1 MLVSST
7 CYQSREAA
15 IPATRAA
22 KAAIL
27 ATRAAKRRYLL
38 PEPRSGDTCYQ
49 SRRRR
54 RYLLLEPPKAAIPA
68 TRAAKRRYLLPEP
81 PKAAIPATNYL
92 IFPYFLMLLQKTFLL
107 ACASL
112 LFLFSA
118 CEPTV
123 QTASLTERIEKTRN
137 APLRTEGSNVPI
149 INTANE
155 TTVRELFAK
164 FPLEQ
169 LQGIGFRTISKKM
182 RAELDEI
189 GQAVPFLM
197 TVDKH
202 TMQLREQYQQEDDE
216 AETRDVANFAFFTRK
231 DSKEYTVFVEELSAS
246 RQALNKEKILSQR
259 FFRFD
264 GKNWTEITNTTRL
277 PQINMLFEQVLA
289 DASVQNISKTANNI
303 IFALKPSLERADLIE
318 VSINDNA
325 NLPGEVPIFDIK
337 MIWNG
342 EKFLI
347 HQSNQLTAAN

>member
-1 MLVSST
+1 
-7 CYQSREAA
+7 
-15 IPATRAA
+15 
-22 KAAIL
+22 
-27 ATRAAKRRYLL
+27 
-38 PEPRSGDTCYQ
+38 
-49 SRRRR
+49 
-54 RYLLLEPPKAAIPA
+54 
-68 TRAAKRRYLLPEP
+68 
-81 PKAAIPATNYL
+81 
-92 IFPYFLMLLQKTFLL
+92 
-107 ACASL
+107 
-112 LFLFSA
+112 
-118 CEPTV
+118 
-123 QTASLTERIEKTRN
+123 
-137 APLRTEGSNVPI
+137 
-149 INTANE
+149 
-155 TTVRELFAK
+155 
-164 FPLEQ
+164 
-169 LQGIGFRTISKKM
+169 
-182 RAELDEI
+182 
-189 GQAVPFLM
+189 M

-216 AETRDVANFAFFTRK
+216 TEIRDVANFAVFTRK

-246 RQALNKEKILSQR
+246 RQTLNKEKILSQR

-289 DASVQNISKTANNI
+289 DAAVQNISKTANNI